1 MMFERLEAV
10 PRLLMEADL
19 SPVQGSRFQPTGFAD
34 LGAATYQLPDGTT
47 KLLVESVQSMA
58 NRLEESIVT
67 EDGEVIPELKGL
79 SYIRVNLEGDTHA
92 KTTSLIEAHRINSPY
107 ILLEEFEKKFVK
119 EAEYSRGALVDW
131 RKVARTLFKYDV
143 NTLIHGVFMANV
155 EDGRIK
161 IARALSSF
169 IEATGVSEVVSGGVK
184 NNLLDPQGL
193 LRTAAKAKDVYG
205 NVPYS
210 RMEYSASAITAFF
223 NLDLQQIR
231 AYGLGGKA
239 ENLLIAL
246 ALLKVRRFLNYG
258 LRLRTACDFKLDG
271 VRVTNPIGFSLPS
284 EEELLAAVSTG
295 ISECRHLFAEP
306 AVTEMTTPLKLTRK
320 EQ

>member
-1 MMFERLEAV
+1 MFERLEAV

-193 LRTAAKAKDVYG
+193 LRTAAKAKEVYG
-205 NVPYS
+205 NVLYS